1 MKKIFLLLFMTG
13 FSIAIFAQRDSSE
26 EKTGGFQKDKLF
38 TGGDLTVSFYTGGTT
53 LGISPYFGYS
63 ITHWLD
69 AAVSLNF
76 IYQGRKD
83 IYNYKY
89 RQTNVGPGAFIR
101 LFPIDFLYVQAQ
113 YEHNFINYKEIPPG
127 GGTTYKGKLDVNSL
141 LLGAGYSSGR
151 SEGSNTYY
159 YLSVMFDVAQQL
171 RSPYVDN
178 YGRLIPIIKAGFNIG
193 LFQGRQRRGRY

>member
-83 IYNYKY
+83 AYSYKY
-89 RQTNVGPGAFIR
+89 RQTNVGPGAFVR

-113 YEHNFINYKEIPPG
+113 YEHNFINYKEIAPG
-127 GGTTYKGKLDVNSL
+127 GGTTYKGKFDVNSL